1 MIRDIVKSRRHQFG
15 IVGYRRLPIWRRLWR
30 WLCAPSPW
38 Y

>member
-1 MIRDIVKSRRHQFG
+1 MSRDIVKSRRQFG